1 MGFTPPAEWLV
12 HEEPQHF
19 EVWPGNWPAVDLFL
33 RCQTQW
39 RIGPN
44 GRAGLDYVA
53 VLEIGRLYGLED
65 LPAVFDDL
73 QVMELVILTEAK

>member
-1 MGFTPPAEWLV
+1 M
-12 HEEPQHF
+12 
-19 EVWPGNWPAVDLFL
+19 DLFL

-39 RIGPN
+39 RISPN

-53 VLEIGRLYGLED
+53 VLEVGRLYGLEN
-65 LPAVFDDL
+65 LPAVLDDL